1 MGILLTLILGAL
13 AGAIASVI
21 MKSTNGIAMDIILG
35 IVGAFVGS
43 FIMNAFGASG
53 TNGFNVYSLLVA
65 VLGAVIVIGL
75 GRTLTRR
82 AI

>member
-1 MGILLTLILGAL
+1 MGILLTLVLGGV

-21 MKSTNGIAMDIILG
+21 MKSANGIIMDIILG

-43 FIMNAFGASG
+43 LIMNLFGASG
-53 TNGFNVYSLLVA
+53 TTGFNVYSLIVS
-65 VLGAVIVIGL
+65 VLGAIVVIGI
-75 GRTLTRR
+75 GRAVTRR